1 MRDGLTI
8 IDTDTHVWPSVE
20 VLKRYADQALLDR
33 WDAEL
38 AHYERRVELPLT
50 YGDPDGPWTNLSIE
64 PRGYLREIGEK
75 SQHEE
80 ELGAGGRA
88 ALEGKIRG
96 LVVTED
102 SPRYGVGH
110 DNAEGRIADM
120 DREGTDVHLLIPGTW
135 PQSVTVCPTDVG
147 TGLYESY
154 QRYMTD
160 FCSIDTGRLKSL
172 LMLTGEDVE
181 WSVRHIKEHGD
192 GPSVAG
198 AMLAL
203 AEGYPI
209 DDPDLEPIWAALAD
223 ADLPLLHHSFFY
235 EPPYFPG
242 YRDVWDN
249 IVVART

>member
-38 AHYERRVELPLT
+38 THYERRVELPLT

-135 PQSVTVCPTDVG
+135 PQSVTVCPTDVA

-181 WSVRHIKEHGD
+181 WSVGHI
-192 GPSVAG
+192 
-198 AMLAL
+198 
-203 AEGYPI
+203 
-209 DDPDLEPIWAALAD
+209 
-223 ADLPLLHHSFFY
+223 
-235 EPPYFPG
+235 
-242 YRDVWDN
+242 
-249 IVVART
+249 